1 VAAGLLPE
9 TAMLIAVDAM
19 GGDYAPDE
27 IVKGAFAFA
36 TRKNVQIALVGKPEV
51 LDEVAGRY
59 GPMPHNVTIKP
70 ASQVITMGES
80 PTAALHSKRDSS
92 LAVAVQMVRDKQAAA
107 VMSAGNS
114 GAFLALAHLCLR
126 PVQGVLRPAIGV
138 VLPGS
143 QQPWILIDGGANVEC
158 KPIHLAQFGVI
169 ASIYCE
175 YALGRK
181 QPKVGILSI
190 GEEQGKGSELVLATH
205 ELLAEAP
212 VNFIGNVEG
221 DELFSGQVDV
231 VVADGFTGN
240 VALKVAEGMA
250 HFVLGEVR
258 QQIARSLVA
267 KLGALLMRGAFKH
280 LREFFDYST
289 YGGALLLGVNGI
301 CVVGHGRSDARA
313 VTNALQ
319 VAYRAVQGRVVEHI
333 STAVAQLQDTA
344 TVHQPAGTT
353 NNCMKR

>member
-1 VAAGLLPE
+1 
-9 TAMLIAVDAM
+9 M

-92 LAVAVQMVRDKQAAA
+92 LAVAV
-107 VMSAGNS
+107 
-114 GAFLALAHLCLR
+114 